1 MEIRTLL
8 GHIPQPLDLTVD
20 TIYLMVDNP
29 ICVPSSNLPILP
41 NKVDPTTGEEIENTV
56 LYTTPDGEEKVVSY
70 ASYKS
75 NNDILT
81 VKINKRGMKIE
92 LSLAWFLNNKRNIIH
107 LTPIEAKEAFERLQ
121 GELES
126 EIGLKSNILDA
137 KFARLDLA
145 REIKTDK
152 PLREYVPLFSNREYY
167 RSKKKRF
174 DDTHYIGNNS
184 HTIAIYDKK
193 NHLVHKGK
201 DVSDLPDNFI
211 RFEYRLYNKDKCKA
225 VIGDK
230 TVSDIINN
238 WHSLEKIFNQ
248 GLRYF
253 FFKEDPFDF
262 FTPTVDNEKDRL
274 IHHKNTGNNYWY
286 KDYVELAG
294 YSEVLRKFGSLEKFE
309 MALKEVFGKG
319 SREPKK
325 KINRYLKLRN
335 QYPSDDL
342 KSIIEPL
349 YAEIMWKLFIAD
361 GCWNYE
367 EDQENLVYLKK

>member
-1 MEIRTLL
+1 MEIATKREIKYCNASKRIPESNESVDLIYAC
-8 GHIPQPLDLTVD
+8 HIVEHLDQEETSIFFNECNRVLKPGGIVRVVVPDFDKLVD
-20 TIYLMVDNP
+20 
-29 ICVPSSNLPILP
+29 
-41 NKVDPTTGEEIENTV
+41 
-56 LYTTPDGEEKVVSY
+56 
-70 ASYKS
+70 SYKS

-81 VKINKRGMKIE
+81 VKINKRRMKIE

-137 KFARLDLA
+137 KFAMLDLA

-211 RFEYRLYNKDKCKA
+211 RF
-225 VIGDK
+225 
-230 TVSDIINN
+230 
-238 WHSLEKIFNQ
+238 
-248 GLRYF
+248 
-253 FFKEDPFDF
+253 
-262 FTPTVDNEKDRL
+262 
-274 IHHKNTGNNYWY
+274 
-286 KDYVELAG
+286 
-294 YSEVLRKFGSLEKFE
+294 
-309 MALKEVFGKG
+309 
-319 SREPKK
+319 
-325 KINRYLKLRN
+325 
-335 QYPSDDL
+335 
-342 KSIIEPL
+342 
-349 YAEIMWKLFIAD
+349 
-361 GCWNYE
+361 
-367 EDQENLVYLKK
+367 